1 METSYSK
8 YNPLLIKK
16 SEENKKIHFS
26 LSTVRFSISIILL
39 IVLLLALYFT
49 NIWSSDTLNG
59 LGIDQKTIS
68 DIANNIGVSLV
79 LSGTTPV
86 VSLLTLSEFSSS
98 IFNDAMLNSLIVFG
112 FTSIFLLIPIILFKN
127 GTALSISFILLG
139 FIFIIII
146 VVLFSIGVSSQMN
159 VISPFKKLQTLQ
171 AGSPE
176 YTKYA
181 TELFNNIMKGII

>member
-1 METSYSK
+1 METYSK

-16 SEENKKIHFS
+16 TEENKKTHFT
-26 LSTVRFSISIILL
+26 LSTIRFSTAIVLL
-39 IVLLLALYFT
+39 VMLLLALYFT
-49 NIWSSDTLNG
+49 NIWSINTLSN
-59 LGIDQKTIS
+59 LGIEQKTII
-68 DIANNIGVSLV
+68 DIANNVGVNLV
-79 LSGTTPV
+79 FNGTTPV
-86 VSLLTLSEFSSS
+86 VSLLTLSEFASSS
-98 IFNDAMLNSLIVFG
+98 FNDGMLNSLIVFG
-112 FTSIFLLIPIILFKN
+112 FASIFLLIPMILFKN

-159 VISPFKKLQTLQ
+159 IISPFKKLQTLQ

-181 TELFNNIMKGII
+181 TELFNNLMKGII

>member
-1 METSYSK
+1 METYSK

-16 SEENKKIHFS
+16 TEENKKTHFT
-26 LSTVRFSISIILL
+26 LSTIRFSTAIVLL
-39 IVLLLALYFT
+39 VMLLLALYFT
-49 NIWSSDTLNG
+49 NIWSINTLSN
-59 LGIDQKTIS
+59 LGIEQKTII
-68 DIANNIGVSLV
+68 DIANNVGVNLV
-79 LSGTTPV
+79 FNGTTPV
-86 VSLLTLSEFSSS
+86 VSLLTLSEFASSS
-98 IFNDAMLNSLIVFG
+98 FNDGMLNSLIVFG
-112 FTSIFLLIPIILFKN
+112 FASIFLLIPIILFKN

-159 VISPFKKLQTLQ
+159 IISPFKKLQTLQ

-181 TELFNNIMKGII
+181 TELFNNLMKGII